1 MTTPLLSLRHVSH
14 RFPAPRQLL
23 KRTQLKTA
31 LHDISFTL
39 ARGKTLAVVGEGGSG
54 KSTLARV
61 IAGLTKPSEGEV
73 EFNGIDMFT
82 TNRDLQL
89 QLRRHVRTVFQ
100 NPNASLNPR
109 TTIGQQLE
117 LALQHLTQLGPR
129 QRIERINEA
138 LSNVG
143 LQADHKDHYP
153 HQFSSGQRQRIAIAR
168 AIMLYPQLIVADE
181 PISTLD
187 ASIQAQILNLML
199 DLQDTLS
206 LSYVLISNDLAIARV
221 MSDQVMVMYAGEI
234 MEYGPVE
241 AVYEA
246 PLHPYTRALFAAS
259 PGVRDVMKVTST
271 PLGGELGSAGMS
283 SVGCPLSRRCP
294 FADDHCKTTRPER
307 RRLEQQLIF
316 CHKAGEI

>member
-1 MTTPLLSLRHVSH
+1 MTGPLLSLNHVSH
-14 RFPAPRQLL
+14 RFAVPRDWPVRARQ
-23 KRTQLKTA
+23 KTA

-39 ARGKTLAVVGEGGSG
+39 DRGRTLAVVGEGGSG

-61 IAGLTKPSEGEV
+61 IAGLLKPSEGEV
-73 EFNGIDMFT
+73 RFNGIDMYT
-82 TNRDLQL
+82 RERELQL
-89 QLRRHVRTVFQ
+89 QLRRHVRMVFQ

-138 LSNVG
+138 LSKVG

-153 HQFSSGQRQRIAIAR
+153 HQFSTGQRQRVAIAR
-168 AIMLYPQLIVADE
+168 AIMLNPQLIVADE

-187 ASIQAQILNLML
+187 ASVQAQIMNLML
-199 DLQDTLS
+199 DLQDTLG
-206 LSYVLISNDLAIARV
+206 LSYVLISNDLAIAKV
-221 MSDQVMVMYAGEI
+221 MSDQIMVMYAGEI

-241 AVYEA
+241 TVYET

-259 PGVRDVMKVTST
+259 PSIRDVMKVSST
-271 PLGGELGSAGMS
+271 PLRGELGSAGMAA
-283 SVGCPLSRRCP
+283 VGCPLSRRCP
-294 FADDHCKTTRPER
+294 FADEHCKTARPER
-307 RRLEQQLIF
+307 RLMEQQLVF
-316 CHKAGEI
+316 CHKAGEV